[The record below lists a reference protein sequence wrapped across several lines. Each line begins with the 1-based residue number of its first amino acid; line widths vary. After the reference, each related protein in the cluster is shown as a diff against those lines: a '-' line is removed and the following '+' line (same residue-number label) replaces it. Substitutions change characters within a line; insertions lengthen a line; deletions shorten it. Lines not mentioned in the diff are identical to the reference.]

1 MLLLEQHIVTVLV
14 KQNLIQILEDGLM
27 ITLYDK
33 FWGNLNLLYFEIETD
48 IPIYDVEYITG
59 YIQLEKQSIEFDI
72 ATENLLSDRRLSEY
86 DLKTIAA

>member
-1 MLLLEQHIVTVLV
+1 MDLWSRFTTNFGAIW
-14 KQNLIQILEDGLM
+14 IFYILKL
-27 ITLYDK
+27 K
-33 FWGNLNLLYFEIETD
+33 R
-48 IPIYDVEYITG
+48 IYDVEYITG